1 MMAGRTASRKEK
13 GLRMEGPASSPER
26 KSQRGNGEPLI
37 VGIGASAGGLEALD
51 GFFRNMPSNSG
62 MAFVVIQHLA
72 PQHVSSMDS
81 LLKRYTAMQVLNIED
96 GLRVKPNHIYLNPPD
111 KHVVIMNGKLCL
123 MEPKEPHGVRMPIN
137 YFLRSLAEDKG
148 EKAICIILSGTG
160 SDGTLGL
167 KAVKGEGG
175 LALAQDERQAK
186 FDSMPRNAIDTG
198 LVDFVLPVEKMGD
211 ELIKYSQHP
220 YVGSEQVGMDKKPL
234 GDYMR
239 KIFFLIRSKTGHDF
253 SNYKQNTI
261 LRRTERRMALHHID
275 QITEYLHYLEQKPEE
290 IVALY
295 KDMLITVTNF
305 FRDTEAFEIL
315 GQKVLPEL
323 LESKPDG
330 GSVRIW
336 VAGCGTGEEAYS
348 MAILLAEAM
357 TNLKKQL
364 EVQVFATD
372 LDSEGIECARAG
384 LYPESIA
391 ADVSSERLQR
401 FFVKGDAGCTLK
413 KQIREMV
420 VFAAHDLAKDPP
432 FSKLDMVS
440 CRNVLIYMDSLLQK
454 KILRLFDY
462 TLNPE
467 GVLFLGTSETI
478 GGLTER
484 FEPIDA
490 KWRIFRHKGT
500 VSRTH
505 MAHPLAAFD
514 NFRDEGHSAKGT
526 DIRKLAERTILQS
539 YAPPCVLVDN
549 KYNIV
554 YFNGRTD
561 MYLLPPVG
569 EPTFNVLKMAR
580 DELRYKLNTMLH
592 KADTQKKTVVCE
604 GVKIKHNGGLLTI
617 NLIVRPITEPA
628 VMSGLMM
635 VVFESKKPVGKLSG
649 RKEKKT
655 VVSTGV
661 EPREEA
667 LEQELQSTKEHLQ
680 TTTEEMEASNEELQS
695 MNEELQSTNEELETS
710 REELQSTNEELQ
722 TMNSELQDKVE
733 ELSNANNDLNNL
745 LGSTD
750 IGTLF
755 LDNNLRIKRFTPATG
770 DFFKIINSDLGRPIT
785 DIAHNLAYDGF
796 IEDIRQVI
804 DKLGRIEKEL
814 QTKEGRSYIM
824 RILPYRTVE
833 NAVDG
838 VVVTF
843 VDITAQKKSKERES
857 TANAAQVYTQAIL
870 DTVREPLVVLNENL
884 RVMSANRPFYET
896 FKVNRENTEQKPFYK
911 LGNGQWNIPRLRKLL
926 ERILPEDKQFEN
938 FEVTRNFPGIGRRAM
953 LLNGRHILQDSQDT
967 QRILLAIEDITHR
980 REKKRS

>member
-1 MMAGRTASRKEK
+1 MANIKASRKEK
-13 GLRMEGPASSPER
+13 GLRIEGPASSPKR
-26 KSQRGNGEPLI
+26 KSRGGNGEPLI

-51 GFFRNMPSNSG
+51 GFFRHMPSNSG

-72 PQHVSSMDS
+72 PQHISSMDS
-81 LLKRYTAMQVLNIED
+81 LLRRYTEMQVLNIED
-96 GLRVKPNHIYLNPPD
+96 GVRVKPNHIYLNPPD

-137 YFLRSLAEDKG
+137 YFMRSLAEDKG
-148 EKAICIILSGTG
+148 EKAICVILSGTG

-175 LALAQDERQAK
+175 LALVQDDRQAK

-198 LVDFVLPVEKMGD
+198 LVDFVLPVEGMGD
-211 ELIKYSQHP
+211 ELMKYSQHP
-220 YVGSEQVGMDKKPL
+220 YVGGEQVGTDKKQL

-275 QITEYLHYLEQKPEE
+275 QISEYVHYLEQKPDE
-290 IVALY
+290 IIALY

-305 FRDTEAFEIL
+305 FRDAEAFEIL
-315 GQKVLPEL
+315 ERKVLPEL
-323 LESKPDG
+323 LKSKPDG

-336 VAGCGTGEEAYS
+336 VAGCSTGEEAYS

-357 TNLKKQL
+357 TNLKKHL
-364 EVQVFATD
+364 EVQIFATD
-372 LDSEGIECARAG
+372 LDSEGIERARVG
-384 LYPESIA
+384 IYPENIA

-401 FFVKGDAGCTLK
+401 FFVREDAGCRVK
-413 KQIREMV
+413 KHIREMV
-420 VFAAHDLAKDPP
+420 VFAAHDLVKDPP
-432 FSKLDMVS
+432 FSRLDLVI
-440 CRNVLIYMDSLLQK
+440 CRNVLIYMNALLQR

-462 TLNPE
+462 TLNPD
-467 GVLFLGTSETI
+467 GVLLLGTSETI

-484 FEPIDA
+484 FEPINA
-490 KWRIFRHKGT
+490 KWKIFRHKGT
-500 VSRTH
+500 IPRTH
-505 MAHPLAAFD
+505 MVHPLAVFD
-514 NFRDEGHSAKGT
+514 NFKDEGQGARGA
-526 DIRKLAERTILQS
+526 DIRKFAERTILQS
-539 YAPPCVLVDN
+539 YAPPCVLVDK

-554 YFNGRTD
+554 YFNGRTE

-580 DELRYKLNTMLH
+580 DELRYKLSTMLH
-592 KADTQKKTVVCE
+592 KAGTQKKTVVCE

-628 VMSGLMM
+628 AMSGLLM

-655 VVSTGV
+655 VVSNDV
-661 EPREEA
+661 EPREA

-680 TTTEEMEASNEELQS
+680 TTIEEIETS
-695 MNEELQSTNEELETS
+695 NEELQSTNEELQSTNEELDTS

-722 TMNSELQDKVE
+722 TMNSELQEKVE

-745 LGSTD
+745 LGSTE
-750 IGTLF
+750 IGTIF
-755 LDNNLRIKRFTPATG
+755 LDNNLRIKRFTPTTG
-770 DFFKIINSDLGRPIT
+770 AFFKIINSDLGRPIS

-796 IEDIRQVI
+796 LEDIKHV
-804 DKLGRIEKEL
+804 LGNLVRIEKAV
-814 QTKEGRSYIM
+814 QTREGGAYIM

-833 NAVDG
+833 NVVDG
-838 VVVTF
+838 LVVTF
-843 VDITAQKKSKERES
+843 VDITAQKKSQERE
-857 TANAAQVYTQAIL
+857 AAAKAAQVYTQTIL
-870 DTVREPLVVLNENL
+870 DTVREPLVVLDEDL

-896 FKVNRENTEQKPFYK
+896 FKVNRENTEHKPIYE
-911 LGNGQWNIPRLRKLL
+911 LGDGQWNIPRLRKLL
-926 ERILPEDKQFEN
+926 GRILPEDKQFED
-938 FEVTRNFPGIGRRAM
+938 FEITHDFPGIGRRVM

-980 REKKRS
+980 REKKRT

>member
-1 MMAGRTASRKEK
+1 MARNKASRNLKIK
-13 GLRMEGPASSPER
+13 GPANSPEHGPR
-26 KSQRGNGEPLI
+26 REKGEPLI

-51 GFFRNMPSNSG
+51 GFFRHMPSNSG

-72 PQHVSSMDS
+72 PQHISSMDS
-81 LLKRYTAMQVLNIED
+81 LLKRYTQMQVLNIED
-96 GLRVKPNHIYLNPPD
+96 GIRAKPNHIYLNPPD

-211 ELIKYSQHP
+211 ELMKYSQHP
-220 YVGSEQVGMDKKPL
+220 YVGSEQVGMDKKPF

-253 SNYKQNTI
+253 SNYKPNTI

-275 QITEYLHYLEQKPEE
+275 QISEYVRYLEQKPDE
-290 IVALY
+290 IIALY
-295 KDMLITVTNF
+295 KDMLISVTNF
-305 FRDTEAFEIL
+305 FRDTKAFEIL
-315 GQKVLPEL
+315 EQKVLPEL

-330 GSVRIW
+330 GAVRVW

-348 MAILLAEAM
+348 IAILLAEAM
-357 TNLKKQL
+357 THLKKQL
-364 EVQVFATD
+364 EFQVFATD
-372 LDSEGIECARAG
+372 MDSEGIERARVG
-384 LYPESIA
+384 LYPDSIA
-391 ADVSSERLQR
+391 ADVSAERLQR
-401 FFVKGDAGCTLK
+401 FFVKEEAGCKVK

-420 VFAAHDLAKDPP
+420 VFAAHDLARDPP

-440 CRNVLIYMDSLLQK
+440 CRNVLIYMDALLQK

-478 GGLTER
+478 GSLTER

-500 VSRTH
+500 ASRTH
-505 MAHPLAAFD
+505 MAHPLAVFD
-514 NFRDEGHSAKGT
+514 NFKDAGQGTRET
-526 DIRKLAERTILQS
+526 DIRKLAEKTILQS

-554 YFNGRTD
+554 YFNGRTE

-580 DELRYKLNTMLH
+580 EELRYKLSTMLH
-592 KADTQKKTVVCE
+592 KAGTQKKTVVCE

-628 VMSGLMM
+628 AMNGLLM
-635 VVFESKKPVGKLSG
+635 VVFESKKPVGKLSKK
-649 RKEKKT
+649 KEKKT
-655 VVSTGV
+655 VASNDVA
-661 EPREEA
+661 PREEA

-680 TTTEEMEASNEELQS
+680 TTIEEMETSNEELQS
-695 MNEELQSTNEELETS
+695 TNEEMQSTNEELETS

-722 TMNSELQDKVE
+722 TMNSELQEKVE
-733 ELSNANNDLNNL
+733 ELSNANNDMNNL

-755 LDNNLRIKRFTPATG
+755 LDNNLRIKRFTPAIG
-770 DFFKIINSDLGRPIT
+770 AFFKIINSDVGRPIS
-785 DIAHNLAYDGF
+785 DIAHNLVYDDF
-796 IEDIRQVI
+796 LENIKQVI

-814 QTKEGRSYIM
+814 QTREGGSYIM

-843 VDITAQKKSKERES
+843 IDITAQKKSKERES
-857 TANAAQVYTQAIL
+857 TAKAAQVYTQAIL
-870 DTVREPLVVLNENL
+870 DTVREPLMVLDEDL

-896 FKVNRENTEQKPFYK
+896 FKVNRENTEQKPIYE
-911 LGNGQWNIPRLRKLL
+911 LGDGQWNIPQLRKLL
-926 ERILPEDKQFEN
+926 ERILPEDKQFEDI
-938 FEVTRNFPGIGRRAM
+938 EVTHDFPGIGRRVM

-980 REKKRS
+980 RGKKGHE

>member
-1 MMAGRTASRKEK
+1 MAGKKASRKEK
-13 GLRMEGPASSPER
+13 RIRIEGPASLPER
-26 KSQRGNGEPLI
+26 KPQREKGEFPI

-51 GFFRNMPSNSG
+51 GFFRHMPSNSG

-72 PQHVSSMDS
+72 PQHISSMDS
-81 LLKRYTAMQVLNIED
+81 LLRRYTEMQVLNIED
-96 GLRVKPNHIYLNPPD
+96 GIRVKPNHIYLNPPD

-123 MEPKEPHGVRMPIN
+123 MESKEPHGVKMPIN

-175 LALAQDERQAK
+175 LAMAQDERQAK

-198 LVDFVLPVEKMGD
+198 LVDFALPVERMGD
-211 ELIKYSQHP
+211 ELMKYSQHP
-220 YVGSEQVGMDKKPL
+220 YVENKQVWTNKEL
-234 GDYMR
+234 FSNHMR

-261 LRRTERRMALHHID
+261 LRRTERRMALHHIN
-275 QITEYLHYLEQKPEE
+275 QISEYVHYLEQKPDE

-305 FRDTEAFEIL
+305 FRDTEAFDIL
-315 GQKVLPEL
+315 GRKVLPEL

-330 GSVRIW
+330 GAVRVW

-357 TNLKKQL
+357 ANLKKQL
-364 EVQVFATD
+364 EVQIFATD
-372 LDSEGIECARAG
+372 LDSEGIDRARVG
-384 LYPESIA
+384 LYSESIA

-401 FFVKGDAGCTLK
+401 FFVKEEAGCKLK

-432 FSKLDMVS
+432 FSKLDLVS

-500 VSRTH
+500 ATRTH
-505 MAHPLAAFD
+505 MAHPLATFD
-514 NFRDEGHSAKGT
+514 NFRDEGHGAKGT

-539 YAPPCVLVDN
+539 YAPPCVLVNN
-549 KYNIV
+549 KYDIV
-554 YFNGRTD
+554 YFNGRTEV
-561 MYLLPPVG
+561 YLLPPVG

-580 DELRYKLNTMLH
+580 EELRYKLSTMLH
-592 KADTQKKTVVCE
+592 KAGTQKKTVVCE
-604 GVKIKHNGGLLTI
+604 GVKIRHDGGILTI
-617 NLIVRPITEPA
+617 NLIVKPITEPA
-628 VMSGLMM
+628 AMSGMLM
-635 VVFESKKPVGKLSG
+635 VVFENKKPVGKLPG
-649 RKEKKT
+649 KKGKKA
-655 VVSTGV
+655 VVSDEV

-680 TTTEEMEASNEELQS
+680 TTIEEMETSNEELQS
-695 MNEELQSTNEELETS
+695 TNEELQSTNEELETS

-755 LDNNLRIKRFTPATG
+755 LDNNLKIKRFTPATG
-770 DFFKIINSDLGRPIT
+770 AFFKIINSDLGRPIS

-796 IEDIRQVI
+796 LEDIRQVI

-814 QTKEGRSYIM
+814 HTKEGNSYIM

-843 VDITAQKKSKERES
+843 IDITAQKKSKEHES
-857 TANAAQVYTQAIL
+857 TAKASQVYTQAIL
-870 DTVREPLVVLNENL
+870 DTVREPLVVLDKNL

-896 FKVNRENTEQKPFYK
+896 FKVTRKNTEQKPFYK
-911 LGNGQWNIPRLRKLL
+911 LGNGQWNVPRLRKLL
-926 ERILPEDKQFEN
+926 ERILPEDKPFEN
-938 FEVTRNFPGIGRRAM
+938 FEVARDFPGIGRRVM
-953 LLNGRHILQDSQDT
+953 LLNGRHILQDSQYP

-980 REKKRS
+980 REKKRT